1 LPLQKLLP
9 TFSFGTR
16 GAKEKVIKKKTP
28 RGVSRS
34 AEREEGYAPSTA
46 QAFEKA

>member
-1 LPLQKLLP
+1 LP

-16 GAKEKVIKKKTP
+16 GAKENRLRKLSHKKKTP
-28 RGVSRS
+28 RRISRS
-34 AEREEGYAPSTA
+34 AECEEGYAPSTA